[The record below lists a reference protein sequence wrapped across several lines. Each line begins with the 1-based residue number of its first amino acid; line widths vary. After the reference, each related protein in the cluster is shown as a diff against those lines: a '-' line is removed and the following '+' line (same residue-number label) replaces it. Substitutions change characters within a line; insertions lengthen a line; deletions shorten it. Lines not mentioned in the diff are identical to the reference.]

1 MKQVMIERLPFL
13 KAKCRSYK
21 PRLTRLV
28 WRIALWMSSWR
39 LLIEMCLTGNCKQ
52 SKNKPVIRRIGH
64 RSMNWRSKTDFLMIN
79 WTARFSSKLLFTKNR
94 PWMPLCKVGHRMMP
108 SGVCHLWGTIQM
120 IARVQVMPILRSQGA
135 LSESNA
141 IQIFS
146 QATRCIM
153 LLTRLTVVMMSPDN
167 LTLPC
172 ERRAG
177 ARLGM
182 IVVRVTLHHVLQP
195 PFRIVKALVRWA
207 TWIVRP

>member
-1 MKQVMIERLPFL
+1 
-13 KAKCRSYK
+13 
-21 PRLTRLV
+21 
-28 WRIALWMSSWR
+28 
-39 LLIEMCLTGNCKQ
+39 
-52 SKNKPVIRRIGH
+52 
-64 RSMNWRSKTDFLMIN
+64 
-79 WTARFSSKLLFTKNR
+79 
-94 PWMPLCKVGHRMMP
+94 
-108 SGVCHLWGTIQM
+108 M

-182 IVVRVTLHHVLQP
+182 IVVRVTLHHVLRP
-195 PFRIVKALVRWA
+195 PFRIVKALVR
-207 TWIVRP
+207 